1 VTPLHKKILEKC
13 QVIPDEEYDGGDVNF
28 AQCVIAG
35 NAGRGRENQKLL
47 PIISSLLEQNER
59 LTSALTEA
67 CNGCVDQSDAFNAN
81 AKELERLASGG
92 G

>member
-1 VTPLHKKILEKC
+1 MIPLHKKILEKC
-13 QVIPDEEYDGGDVNF
+13 SFED
-28 AQCVIAG
+28 
-35 NAGRGRENQKLL
+35 NALTDDYEWNAEILTARKISKKFI

-92 G
+92 GE